1 LKHWVI
7 GRGGLLGSSVD
18 KAIPDRGSVYRNSSM
33 FNWNSKSKLWDQ
45 IEFAV
50 DEFSKCSGSDNWTI
64 YWCAGTGTVRS
75 SKELFEQEIATVRQ
89 MLSCAKRSFGQR
101 ISNGTFFFASSIGGM
116 YSGSSHHPIDYQTEP
131 VPTGLYGGQ
140 KQRIENLFSAF
151 SSENNCRLLIGRIAN
166 LYGPNQNL
174 AKNQG
179 LISSICKAK
188 ILQQPVN
195 IYSELDT
202 VRNYIYADDA
212 GRQIVQ
218 QIKAL
223 DTESIEHIIV
233 RLIASTRN
241 YSISAVLKEIENV
254 FSEPVCYSLRRNPDP
269 NMYPHN
275 LSVRIHKDVTQFE
288 PGSVSLNVGI
298 GNVRRELIHA
308 HQMGR
313 LHDRVIHVKNH
324 YWNKQ
329 WHRLE
334 PSYDQ
339 S

>member
-1 LKHWVI
+1 MKHWVI

-18 KAIPDRGSVYRNSSM
+18 KALSGRGSVYRNTSVL
-33 FNWNSKSKLWDQ
+33 NWNSKSILSDQ
-45 IEFAV
+45 IELAV
-50 DEFSKCSGSDNWTI
+50 DEFSQSSGSDDWSI
-64 YWCAGTGTVRS
+64 YWCAGAGTVQS
-75 SKELFEQEIATVRQ
+75 SEELFEHEIATIKQ
-89 MLSCAKRSFGQR
+89 MLFCTKRSFGQR
-101 ISNGTFFFASSIGGM
+101 ISNGTLFFASSIGGM

-131 VPTGLYGGQ
+131 VPTGLYGRQ

-202 VRNYIYADDA
+202 VRNFNYADDA
-212 GRQIVQ
+212 GWQIVQ
-218 QIKAL
+218 QVEAL
-223 DTESIEHIIV
+223 VTQLTDRRII
-233 RLIASTRN
+233 RLVASRHN
-241 YSISAVLKEIENV
+241 YSISAILKEIENV
-254 FSEPVCYSLRRNPDP
+254 FGEPVCYSLRRNPDP
-269 NMYPHN
+269 NMYPRN
-275 LSVRIHKDVTQFE
+275 LSVRIHKDVTQLE

-313 LHDRVIHVKNH
+313 LHDRVIHV
-324 YWNKQ
+324 
-329 WHRLE
+329 
-334 PSYDQ
+334 
-339 S
+339 